1 MKLSII
7 ILLISFIADQLL
19 QLKSVRQTKHKD
31 SWALFLHV
39 IMWSFV
45 MFALSAVIA
54 MKTENMNILLWWAFI
69 TFNHFIIEWCCI
81 RMWTHHYYNKNKSL
95 MVFWILLEQILM
107 NVSMIYLFETLIY

>member
-31 SWALFLHV
+31 SWTLFLHV
-39 IMWSFV
+39 TMWSFV

-54 MKTENMNILLWWAFI
+54 MKTENMNVLLWWALI

-107 NVSMIYLFETLIY
+107 NVSMLWLFDSIV